1 MGLHYMVRTAPLV
14 AALALGCSGGLS
26 NFKEPDIRLDRVNV
40 RGLGITGGTLDL
52 IVGIE
57 NPNNFTVRGTRLDV
71 GFDVESSH
79 VGDISYNDEFTVTD
93 NGLTT
98 LTLPIRFNWTGVGGA
113 FRSVLGYGD
122 LPYTLKGQARIKV
135 GGTEVVV
142 PFTKTGRAPLTRSAS
157 APSVGTTST
166 DGNPR

>member
-1 MGLHYMVRTAPLV
+1 MRLHHMIRTAPLV

-40 RGLGITGGTLDL
+40 RGLGVTGGNLDL
-52 IVGIE
+52 VVSIE
-57 NPNNFTVRGTRLDV
+57 NPNGYTVRGTRLDV
-71 GFDVESSH
+71 GFDVENSH
-79 VGDISYNDEFTVTD
+79 VGDISYNDEFSVTG

-113 FRSVLGYGD
+113 LRSVLGYGD
-122 LPYTLKGQARIKV
+122 LPYTLKGQAHIKA

-142 PFTKTGRAPLTRSAS
+142 PFTKSGRAPLTRSDR
-157 APSVGTTST
+157 APSVGTTTT
-166 DGNPR
+166 DGNRR